1 MKLEFI
7 SAQENGEIL
16 IDNRFETPKGK
27 YQIIISRHNSN
38 LYFFKYRDG
47 DLLECQN
54 LGKAS
59 VKRR

>member
-1 MKLEFI
+1 MKLEFV

-38 LYFFKYRDG
+38 LYFFKYRDET
-47 DLLECQN
+47 LLECQN

>member
-7 SAQENGEIL
+7 SAQEHGEIL

-38 LYFFKYRDG
+38 L
-47 DLLECQN
+47 
-54 LGKAS
+54 
-59 VKRR
+59 

>member
-1 MKLEFI
+1 MKLEFV

-16 IDNRFETPKGK
+16 IDNRFETLKGK

-47 DLLECQN
+47 TLLECQN

>member
-47 DLLECQN
+47 TLLECQN
-54 LGKAS
+54 LGKSS